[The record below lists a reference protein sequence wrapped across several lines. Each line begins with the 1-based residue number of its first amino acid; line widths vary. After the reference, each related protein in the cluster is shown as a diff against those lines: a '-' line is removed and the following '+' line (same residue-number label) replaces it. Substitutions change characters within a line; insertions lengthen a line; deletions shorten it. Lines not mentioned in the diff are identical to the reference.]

1 MTIMDG
7 QHVNRLGLG
16 LGLGLLHI
24 LLPALRL
31 VQVDALDHDVDV
43 AHAAAYGRRRAGGGD
58 DRHVVDREQAVTP
71 DQACRLGDPVVLQPR
86 DERTWTGSGLE
97 LGSGSRSELG
107 PGSRSGP
114 GSASGSGL
122 WRPRV
127 RGGVRTSAPYSSSSS
142 SSATKETPTRWS
154 ADCFKITNRR
164 SGIAFGPRGLE
175 AAVYRVHGFDV
186 VDGLGRLEFWA
197 IFGGVKKRDVCSNIA
212 GASEPATGPS
222 GIDRFQPR

>member
-1 MTIMDG
+1 MDG

-16 LGLGLLHI
+16 LGLGLPHL

-43 AHAAAYGRRRAGGGD
+43 AHAVAYGRRRAGGGD

-71 DQACRLGDPVVLQPR
+71 DQARRLGDPVVLQPR

-107 PGSRSGP
+107 PGSRSP
-114 GSASGSGL
+114 GSASRSGL

-164 SGIAFGPRGLE
+164 SDIAFCPRGLE
-175 AAVYRVHGFDV
+175 AAVYRVHGFDA
-186 VDGLGRLEFWA
+186 DGLGDSN
-197 IFGGVKKRDVCSNIA
+197 FGRHFGKGLKNRDVWRI
-212 GASEPATGPS
+212 
-222 GIDRFQPR
+222 RKLHK